1 MSSENNSLD
10 RRDFLRKA
18 SAISAALGSAGAALG
33 EGKSSRSSS
42 ARSSG
47 RVIGANDRITI
58 GVIGVGGRG
67 SSEAGSFAA
76 VGEKDNSCQIFAGAD
91 TYQKRVN
98 RAKEGHKCDGSL
110 DYREIINRKDI
121 DAVIVATPD
130 HWHARIALE
139 AMDHGKDVYLEKPM
153 CHTIEEAHQL
163 VST

>member
-33 EGKSSRSSS
+33 EGKSSISSS

-67 SSEAGSFAA
+67 SSDARSFAA
-76 VGEKDNSCQIFAGAD
+76 VGEKDNSCQIVAVAD

-98 RAKEGHKCDGSL
+98 RAKEAHKCDGYL
-110 DYREIINRKDI
+110 DYR
-121 DAVIVATPD
+121 
-130 HWHARIALE
+130 
-139 AMDHGKDVYLEKPM
+139 
-153 CHTIEEAHQL
+153 
-163 VST
+163 